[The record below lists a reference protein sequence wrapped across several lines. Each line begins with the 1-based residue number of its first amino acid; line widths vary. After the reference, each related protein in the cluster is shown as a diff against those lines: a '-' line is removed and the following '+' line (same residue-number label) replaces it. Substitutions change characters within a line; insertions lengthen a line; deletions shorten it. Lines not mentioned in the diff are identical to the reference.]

1 MSCPNHE
8 DAALG
13 QKKLIV
19 FEILIICFVKIQM
32 SKIKN
37 ST

>member
-13 QKKLIV
+13 QKNLIV

-32 SKIKN
+32 SKIQN